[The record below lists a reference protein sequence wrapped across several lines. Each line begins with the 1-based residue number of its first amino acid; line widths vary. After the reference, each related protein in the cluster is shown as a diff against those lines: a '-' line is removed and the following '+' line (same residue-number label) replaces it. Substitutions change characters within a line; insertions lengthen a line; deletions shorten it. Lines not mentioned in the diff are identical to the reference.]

1 MKVQVTQEDIDE
13 GTPRSSTHC
22 PIARALIRLLPEAKI
37 SVGRIRI
44 HINETFILVPIAAFE
59 FMKVFDR
66 LGSGAPFEFE
76 LEVPE

>member
-37 SVGRIRI
+37 GVGRIRI
-44 HINETFILVPIAAFE
+44 LVNKTVIHTPTAAAE

-76 LEVPE
+76 LEIPE